1 MMRTPRYAHCLY
13 SLLCIG
19 GMLCV
24 AFALQ
29 QYRYAHFISTGNRA
43 VAEKRFDTQEYV
55 YASRAWFA
63 RQDKLLFNQGVL
75 AYRAGNVPR
84 AADYFQR
91 ASQHAESVMLRTQ
104 TLYNLSVAMLAEKE
118 VEGAA
123 ELLKETLRLDPRDK
137 DAKLM
142 LERLYAL
149 VPHQQGTYGEA
160 THEQAPG
167 LGPEQEDGTNGKGQ
181 GRSKPAPNI

>member
-1 MMRTPRYAHCLY
+1 
-13 SLLCIG
+13 
-19 GMLCV
+19 V

-29 QYRYAHFISTGNRA
+29 QHRYARFISMGNRA

-55 YASRAWFA
+55 HASRAWFA

-75 AYRAGNVPR
+75 AYQAGNVPR

-91 ASQHAESVMLRTQ
+91 ASQHTQSVALRTQ
-104 TLYNLSVAMLAEKE
+104 TLYNLSVALLAEKE

-123 ELLKETLRLDPRDK
+123 ELLKETLRLNPQDK

-142 LERLYAL
+142 LERLYSF
-149 VPHQQGTYGEA
+149 VSHQQGRYGEA
-160 THEQAPG
+160 AHEQAPG
-167 LGPEQEDGTNGKGQ
+167 LGQAREEGANGKSQ

>member
-1 MMRTPRYAHCLY
+1 MTIQRNTHFFF
-13 SLLCIG
+13 SLLCLG
-19 GMLCV
+19 GIVCV

-29 QYRYAHFISTGNRA
+29 QHRYARFISVGNQA

-55 YASRAWFA
+55 RASRSWFA
-63 RQDKLLFNQGVL
+63 RRDKLLFNQGVL

-91 ASQHAESVMLRTQ
+91 ASQHTQSVTLRTQ
-104 TLYNLSVAMLAEKE
+104 TLYNLSVALLAEQE
-118 VEGAA
+118 AEGAA
-123 ELLKETLRLDPRDK
+123 ELLKETLRLNPHDK

-142 LERLYAL
+142 LERLYHLAQ
-149 VPHQQGTYGEA
+149 HQRGKHGEA
-160 THEQAPG
+160 AHEQAPG
-167 LGPEQEDGTNGKGQ
+167 LSQEKGEKSHEEGQ